1 MTPGALLD
9 GKAAP
14 LEGFAAVL
22 SRPTQRALI
31 ITNCLSIYKREQQR
45 GARLGQLW
53 LSPCT
58 TGLFVPAVLLGTWPP
73 CPCAWEKAL
82 PWPVSFGE
90 THYFFN
96 FFFFFF
102 SHWQSSEGVGVHLG
116 GWDLRKMTEAPLSPR
131 CVPLAANIGPSGPP
145 RLLAS
150 QQLAGLDGEAGEPF
164 LFPLLAEGGLRLHL
178 PPPRSGLAL
187 LLRSG
192 HALSKQKPWR

>member
-1 MTPGALLD
+1 MAPHQPQPCRELHSWCCVSRCSWSSPLPGVTPGALLD

-58 TGLFVPAVLLGTWPP
+58 TGLFVPTVLLGTWPP

-96 FFFFFF
+96 FFFFLL
-102 SHWQSSEGVGVHLG
+102 Q
-116 GWDLRKMTEAPLSPR
+116 
-131 CVPLAANIGPSGPP
+131 PLAE
-145 RLLAS
+145 
-150 QQLAGLDGEAGEPF
+150 Q
-164 LFPLLAEGGLRLHL
+164 
-178 PPPRSGLAL
+178 
-187 LLRSG
+187 
-192 HALSKQKPWR
+192 